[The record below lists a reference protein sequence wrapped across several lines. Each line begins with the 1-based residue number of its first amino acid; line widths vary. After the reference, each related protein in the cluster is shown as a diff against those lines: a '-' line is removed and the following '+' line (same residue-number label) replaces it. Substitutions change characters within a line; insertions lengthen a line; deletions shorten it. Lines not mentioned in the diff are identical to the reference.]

1 MITMKRDQ
9 LMIEQYRRIR
19 RAQSDQVE
27 VEMEGYVLIIEG
39 SDLVMQAMTK
49 DETGHAAG
57 VYERRLRKALTK
69 CVSLM

>member
-27 VEMEGYVLIIEG
+27 VEMEGYVMIIEG

-49 DETGHAAG
+49 DEILLQGSLRCVRVAAD
-57 VYERRLRKALTK
+57 AQ
-69 CVSLM
+69 

>member
-19 RAQSDQVE
+19 RVQSNQVE

-49 DETGHAAG
+49 DEILLQGSLGCVRVAAD
-57 VYERRLRKALTK
+57 AQ
-69 CVSLM
+69 

>member
-49 DETGHAAG
+49 DEILLQGSLRCVWVAAD
-57 VYERRLRKALTK
+57 AQ
-69 CVSLM
+69 

>member
-49 DETGHAAG
+49 DEILLQGSLRCVAAD
-57 VYERRLRKALTK
+57 AQ
-69 CVSLM
+69 

>member
-27 VEMEGYVLIIEG
+27 VEMEGYVLSSKEAIW
-39 SDLVMQAMTK
+39 SC
-49 DETGHAAG
+49 
-57 VYERRLRKALTK
+57 RR
-69 CVSLM
+69 